1 MRKIELSNIQA
12 LDPNFQQNTMRIG
25 RLLGCNGLSLE
36 VNLADE
42 CPICHFGIDMSQ
54 NSWRNYHDIHSSE
67 QKNFNIFSIHICPH
81 CHRGFVTEHH
91 MSVKPNTNDEDDS
104 ILVEESQVVYPHST
118 PDLNIDE
125 QIRKISPRF
134 YDIYRQCLIAKN
146 ECLSDLYGM
155 GYRKALEQLVTD
167 FAINKYPDEKE
178 KILAM
183 SLHNRIESYFRDSDA
198 KTALM
203 ACKWLG
209 NNETHY
215 ENCNTKED
223 IVLFEG
229 LIEDTLYYIHREL
242 REEKARSI
250 NEAKGKK

>member
-1 MRKIELSNIQA
+1 MRKIELLNIQP
-12 LDPNFQQNTMRIG
+12 LDSTFQCEFGRIEEMFDKCDLLIQVNSEDKCPN
-25 RLLGCNGLSLE
+25 
-36 VNLADE
+36 
-42 CPICHFGIDMSQ
+42 CHYGIDLSQ
-54 NSWRNYHDIHSSE
+54 DFSRVYHDLHSDE
-67 QKNFNIFSIHICPH
+67 QNNFNIFSIHICPH
-81 CHRGFVTEHH
+81 CHRGFIIEHN
-91 MSVKPNTNDEDDS
+91 MMIKQNKSENDE
-104 ILVEESQVVYPHST
+104 IVIIEKNQTIYPNST
-118 PDLNIDE
+118 PELDIDE

-134 YDIYRQCLIAKN
+134 YDIYKQCLIAKS
-146 ECLSDLYGM
+146 EGLSDLYGM

-167 FAINKYPDEKE
+167 FAINKHPDEKE
-178 KILAM
+178 NILAM